1 MCEVTD
7 YQLWKSVWLVKPTR
21 TVLYDIVLALGG
33 DNSTI
38 EFAEQ
43 NLKKYFIDNLS
54 SEDFYRF
61 CLFNILLKLRNKNG
75 GGDLFYAKIH
85 TVFNNLGFN
94 EINQILH

>member
-7 YQLWKSVWLVKPTR
+7 YQLWKSVWLVKPTQ
-21 TVLYDIVLALGG
+21 TVLYYIVLALGG
-33 DNSTI
+33 DNSAI

-43 NLKKYFIDNLS
+43 NLKKHFIDNLS

-61 CLFNILLKLRNKNG
+61 CLFNILLKIQNKNR
-75 GGDLFYAKIH
+75 DLFYPKLH

-94 EINQILH
+94 QINQILH